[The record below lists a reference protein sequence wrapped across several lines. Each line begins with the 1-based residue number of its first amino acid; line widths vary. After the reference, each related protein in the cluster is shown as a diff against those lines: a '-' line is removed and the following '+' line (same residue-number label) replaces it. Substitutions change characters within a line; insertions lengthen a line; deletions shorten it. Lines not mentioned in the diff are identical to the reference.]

1 MQGAEGVPSMTSF
14 SGQRSR
20 IELGVFATGS
30 ASPELQEEPS
40 PGLSAFFS
48 RELEFF
54 ICAQMAGGKYQFRRD
69 LVLNRLYG
77 IVYARRLS
85 WANKVPGLPVSY

>member
-20 IELGVFATGS
+20 IELGVFATGC

-40 PGLSAFFS
+40 TGLSVFFPD
-48 RELEFF
+48 ELEFF
-54 ICAQMAGGKYQFRRD
+54 ISAQKAGKSVD
-69 LVLNRLYG
+69 LGRTW
-77 IVYARRLS
+77 S
-85 WANKVPGLPVSY
+85 